1 MAGPVVAEVII
12 GISRDETFGLNL
24 LIGSGGTL
32 VELVDDTVSLL
43 LPLQREEIAS
53 AIKSLKLGVLM
64 DAYRGG
70 KSGDFDALVD
80 AVVAVAEYAVANN
93 DTLIE
98 LDVNPLIVQP
108 VGAVAV
114 DGLIRKRAEAS

>member
-24 LIGSGGTL
+24 LVGSGGTL
-32 VELVDDTVSLL
+32 VEIVDDTVSLL
-43 LPLQREEIAS
+43 LPLHREEIVS

-70 KSGDFDALVD
+70 KSGDFGALVD

-114 DGLIRKRAEAS
+114 DGLIRKRA